1 MWLRGNSMNLFR
13 LAFIVA
19 CFSILCALF
28 SGIGS
33 ALEQNEADVSLNWS
47 SETLYPGSNA
57 TVTVFFV
64 SRCSEELA
72 IYLLGLH
79 FDWMASDNF
88 ATLNMS
94 DSPVVI
100 PSNGTHVFDSFIIHI
115 PERVSVGTHD
125 YFVRIGGLQE
135 NTTYFTWEDPYTR
148 TLQIQGSEGEINNE
162 GTDADSQ
169 QNQSLIIVG
178 VVIVVVG
185 AVLITV
191 LMRSWKK
198 KKIKHPS

>member
-1 MWLRGNSMNLFR
+1 MKAFR

-19 CFSILCALF
+19 CFGIICALF
-28 SGIGS
+28 SGVGS

-47 SETLYPGSNA
+47 SESLYPDSNA
-57 TVTVFFV
+57 MVTVFFV

-72 IYLLGLH
+72 IFQLGLH
-79 FDWMASDNF
+79 FDWMASENF

-100 PSNGTHVFDSFIIHI
+100 PSNGNHVFDPFIIHI
-115 PERVSVGTHD
+115 PKDVSVGTHS
-125 YFVRIGGLQE
+125 YFVRIGGLQGE
-135 NTTYFTWEDPYTR
+135 TTYFNWEDSYTR
-148 TLQIQGSEGEINNE
+148 TLQIQGSEEEITNE
-162 GTDADSQ
+162 GTDAGSQ
-169 QNQSLIIVG
+169 QNQSLIFVG

-191 LMRSWKK
+191 FMRSRKK
-198 KKIKHPS
+198 KKIKQPS